1 MPQLAKD
8 KSTLCVDGIGDALP
22 ARDLG
27 RGKDTRD
34 FFFFGFFFLCPL
46 PFRFLPYTLKD
57 IKSDGDG
64 EEKENLCSI
73 REMRS
78 KNQAKGCEAGDLGN
92 RNIKEIYNP
101 FRQGLLSS
109 RSPGDFRFLLALMH
123 SAERM
128 GRKNEIPKITPD
140 PDSENGLGD
149 SGLLLAPSTSLS
161 IRS

>member
-34 FFFFGFFFLCPL
+34 IFVLRFFFFSLCPL

-78 KNQAKGCEAGDLGN
+78 KDQAKGCEAGDLG
-92 RNIKEIYNP
+92 RKYI
-101 FRQGLLSS
+101 QSVSS
-109 RSPGDFRFLLALMH
+109 RTTFQQVPWRLQ
-123 SAERM
+123 
-128 GRKNEIPKITPD
+128 IP
-140 PDSENGLGD
+140 
-149 SGLLLAPSTSLS
+149 ACAHA
-161 IRS
+161 